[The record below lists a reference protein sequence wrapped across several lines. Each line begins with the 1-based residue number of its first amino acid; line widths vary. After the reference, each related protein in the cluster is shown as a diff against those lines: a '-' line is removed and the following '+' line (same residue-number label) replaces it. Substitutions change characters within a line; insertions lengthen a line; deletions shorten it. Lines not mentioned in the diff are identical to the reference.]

1 MKATIISKILFSLG
15 LAFMLAAGANA
26 NSPPVAVGDFYGV
39 DQLAALNEAAPGV
52 LVNDSDPDAG
62 NTLTAALLTGP
73 SHARSFQL
81 NSNGSFSYVP
91 AAGYDGPD
99 SFSYHAYD
107 GTLYS
112 DSVTVNITVRQPC
125 SEGGSITGGGR
136 FFQNGR
142 KCTFGFEA
150 KMQGTGVQ
158 GNLDFQD
165 QNMNFKVKGGTM
177 ASVYAPTLT
186 DGYFNGACSV
196 NNITGYSYFVQ
207 VHDHGQPSSN
217 DDFSVWVYDANGA
230 QVYTSGGLL
239 SGGNI
244 LIHDSAN
251 AVSPSE
257 WFCDNDGDGY
267 TVSAGVSCAAPSSSC
282 SQNPGLGADCDDNN
296 PNITT
301 GVSHWWC
308 DSDEDGYYADYGFS
322 CTAPVGFGSCS
333 DHISGGGIDCNDNDP
348 NITNDGN
355 NCQ

>member
-1 MKATIISKILFSLG
+1 MKNKLTETSVLSVLVLSLLFV
-15 LAFMLAAGANA
+15 LAASANA

-62 NTLTAALLTGP
+62 TTLTAALLTGP

-91 AAGYDGPD
+91 AVGYDGPD
-99 SFSYHAYD
+99 SFTYHAYD
-107 GTLYS
+107 GTVYS
-112 DSVTVNITVRQPC
+112 DTGTVNITVRQPC

-136 FFQNGR
+136 FFQSGR

-150 KMQGTGVQ
+150 KMQSTGVQ

-165 QNMNFKVKGGTM
+165 QNVNYKVKGTTM
-177 ASVYAPTLT
+177 TSVYAPTLT
-186 DGYFNGACSV
+186 DGYFSGACSV
-196 NNITGYSYFVQ
+196 NNTTGYSYFVQ

-217 DDFSVWVYDANGA
+217 DDFSVWVYDATGA

-244 LIHDSAN
+244 LIHDTAN

-296 PNITT
+296 PIITT
-301 GVSHWWC
+301 GSAHWWC
-308 DSDEDGYYADYGFS
+308 DNDQDLYWGDYGFS
-322 CTAPVGFGSCS
+322 CTAPFGNCT
-333 DHISGGGIDCNDNDP
+333 DIDPTGGGVYSDCDDNDP
-348 NITNDGN
+348 LVS
-355 NCQ
+355 NCN